1 MKHTVSLIAILAILL
16 ATIFTSHAQD
26 PVTLQFTGQNQYG
39 QYVPL
44 STVTV
49 ENVTRHWQEM
59 LYYPDTTL
67 FIGQTGIEEIEQL
80 SDGVRLFQNVPN
92 PFDGVT
98 DFVLYLPEASAVLLE
113 ICDLN
118 GIVTATYSGSLDP
131 GSHRFRSWLASP
143 QTYLLNARTDGG
155 TIQIKMVNAGRAG
168 QNRLEYLGKGE
179 TSPMAKSD
187 DNAKGN
193 TNLPF
198 NYGDIMSYIGHA
210 HIADAEFTSAT
221 ETKEQYNSELLPLTF
236 TLPLP
241 IVTTEAASNIL
252 STEAWLNGSVIENAE
267 YPVTERGFQLA
278 DNEQLTG
285 MVQLIA
291 TADSE
296 NFHYEAH
303 DLQNATRYYYRAYA
317 QTALGFTFGDMRFFD
332 TESEPPVVQTF
343 AVENITSHSA
353 TCGGEVTADGGA
365 DVTSRG
371 ICWSTLQ
378 NPTINDNYTNDGT
391 GTGVFSSIL
400 TELSPNTS
408 YYVRA
413 YATNSIGTAYGQQT
427 SFTTL
432 TNLPEVSTGNIT
444 NITAS
449 SATCGGNVISDGGDI
464 VTARGIC
471 WSTSQNPMLNDSH
484 TEEGTGTGYFS
495 SNITGLTAGTTYYV
509 RAYATNSAGTAY
521 GQETFFTALANLP
534 EVSTSSVTNI
544 TFTTA
549 TCGGQVTGTG
559 GLIVTARGVCW
570 STSHNPTTN
579 DNYTTNGT
587 GLGVFSSTLTGL
599 SSNTTYY
606 VRAYAT
612 NNAGTAYGS
621 EMSFTTEEI
630 IIPEGDAQPCPN
642 TPTVTDHEGNV
653 YNTVRIGNQ
662 CWMKENLRTTTSP
675 STGTYLITN
684 TDYFSTITGKK
695 ACWYNYDSAMYA
707 PMNYGVLYNWNA
719 AVDTFNTAFG
729 ETEVAGG
736 WDDYVSVSFTSHR
749 RGICPAGWH
758 LPNRVEWIGLA
769 DYVGSLIE
777 YTCDGNSSYIAKA
790 LASTEGWI
798 TSSDNCAVGNN
809 PSSNNATGFS
819 AVPAG
824 FFEDFPFYLAGRFT
838 AFWSSTEADFSA
850 GRSFDLLWWDSET
863 SYCNGGVVKFD
874 FASVRCLRDT
884 ITLPLITT
892 GSVIG
897 ITATTAICGGDVL
910 FGGGENVSARGV
922 CWSTSQHPTI
932 NDSHTTDSSGIGS
945 FYSFL
950 SGLSSSTTYYVR
962 AYSTN
967 SAGTAY
973 GAEAVFTTKNL
984 TPGYSEPCPGTLSVT
999 DYEGNL
1005 YNTMQIGNQCWMRE
1019 NLRTT
1024 HFPNGTTIPNG
1035 IASGMS
1041 LSSPY
1046 YYDYSSHPLPLETRG
1061 YLYNWPAAMA
1071 ACPTGWHLPSDA
1083 EWADLAS
1090 YMSNQSYY
1098 VCGEDTNHIAKA
1110 LASIEGWRPNS
1121 NYDVCSPGNQ
1131 ILHTNNV
1138 SGFSA
1143 IPAGNYLYDGSFQG
1157 LGDNTGF
1164 WSSTES
1170 TATNAWVRG
1179 LTSGN
1184 VNMYRNNTFRY
1195 YGYSVRCL
1203 RD

>member
-1 MKHTVSLIAILAILL
+1 MVQLDLNKIVYMTVLVVCSVLG
-16 ATIFTSHAQD
+16 HAQD

-198 NYGDIMSYIGHA
+198 NYGDIMSYIGYA
-210 HIADAEFTSAT
+210 HIANTEFSSET

-252 STEAWLNGSVIENAE
+252 PTEAWLNGSVIENAE

-291 TADSE
+291 TADGE

-317 QTALGFTFGDMRFFD
+317 QTALGITCGEMLFFD
-332 TESEPPVVQTF
+332 TQSEPPVVQTF
-343 AVENITSHSA
+343 AVENITSYSA

-400 TELSPNTS
+400 TELSPNTD

-521 GQETFFTALANLP
+521 GQETSFTALALP
-534 EVSTSSVTNI
+534 TVSTSTVTDI
-544 TFTTA
+544 TASTA
-549 TCGGQVTGTG
+549 ICGGHVTGTG
-559 GLIVTARGVCW
+559 GSNVTARGVCW
-570 STSHNPTTN
+570 STSQSPTLN
-579 DNYTTNGT
+579 DSHTSNGNDIGSFT
-587 GLGVFSSTLTGL
+587 SYIVGLA
-599 SSNTTYY
+599 SNTTYY

-612 NNAGTAYGS
+612 NSAGTAYG
-621 EMSFTTEEI
+621 EEVFFTTEEI
-630 IIPEGDAQPCPN
+630 VIPIGDALPCPG
-642 TPTVTDHEGNV
+642 TPTVTDHEGNI
-653 YNTVRIGNQ
+653 YNTVKIGNQ
-662 CWMKENLRTTTSP
+662 CWTKENLRTTTSP
-675 STGTYLITN
+675 STGTYLIPDTN
-684 TDYFSTITGKK
+684 AGLTLTGKQ
-695 ACWYNYDSAMYA
+695 ARWYNNDSTTYA
-707 PMNYGVLYNWNA
+707 PQNYGLLYNWNA

-729 ETEVAGG
+729 ET
-736 WDDYVSVSFTSHR
+736 SVNHDHQNIQSVTFIGSR
-749 RGICPAGWH
+749 RGICPVGWH
-758 LPNRVEWIGLA
+758 LPSKAEWTQLR
-769 DYVGSLIE
+769 DYVSSQNE
-777 YTCDGNSSYIAKA
+777 YSCGGDSDFIAKA
-790 LASTEGWI
+790 LASTEGWH
-798 TSSDNCAVGNN
+798 TCTWSALSPCDVGYN
-809 PSSNNATGFS
+809 PNSNNASGFS
-819 AVPAG
+819 IIPTGLYGGGHYCFAYLWSSTQVSSRYWRYEA
-824 FFEDFPFYLAGRFT
+824 FYLAIYYDITVVEIANDGL
-838 AFWSSTEADFSA
+838 SSF
-850 GRSFDLLWWDSET
+850 F
-863 SYCNGGVVKFD
+863 
-874 FASVRCLRDT
+874 SVRCLRD
-884 ITLPLITT
+884 
-892 GSVIG
+892 
-897 ITATTAICGGDVL
+897 
-910 FGGGENVSARGV
+910 
-922 CWSTSQHPTI
+922 
-932 NDSHTTDSSGIGS
+932 
-945 FYSFL
+945 
-950 SGLSSSTTYYVR
+950 
-962 AYSTN
+962 
-967 SAGTAY
+967 
-973 GAEAVFTTKNL
+973 
-984 TPGYSEPCPGTLSVT
+984 
-999 DYEGNL
+999 
-1005 YNTMQIGNQCWMRE
+1005 
-1019 NLRTT
+1019 
-1024 HFPNGTTIPNG
+1024 
-1035 IASGMS
+1035 
-1041 LSSPY
+1041 
-1046 YYDYSSHPLPLETRG
+1046 
-1061 YLYNWPAAMA
+1061 
-1071 ACPTGWHLPSDA
+1071 
-1083 EWADLAS
+1083 
-1090 YMSNQSYY
+1090 
-1098 VCGEDTNHIAKA
+1098 
-1110 LASIEGWRPNS
+1110 
-1121 NYDVCSPGNQ
+1121 
-1131 ILHTNNV
+1131 
-1138 SGFSA
+1138 
-1143 IPAGNYLYDGSFQG
+1143 
-1157 LGDNTGF
+1157 
-1164 WSSTES
+1164 
-1170 TATNAWVRG
+1170 
-1179 LTSGN
+1179 
-1184 VNMYRNNTFRY
+1184 
-1195 YGYSVRCL
+1195 
-1203 RD
+1203 

>member
-1 MKHTVSLIAILAILL
+1 MKHTVSHIAILAILL
-16 ATIFTSHAQD
+16 ATIFTGHAQD

-44 STVTV
+44 SSVTV

-67 FIGQTGIEEIEQL
+67 FIGQTGIEEIEQF

-198 NYGDIMSYIGHA
+198 TFGDIMSYIGYA
-210 HIADAEFTSAT
+210 HIANTEFTSAT

-241 IVTTEAASNIL
+241 IVTTEAASNIH

-317 QTALGFTFGDMRFFD
+317 QTALGFTFGDMLFFD

-343 AVENITSHSA
+343 AVENITSYSA

-400 TELSPNTS
+400 TELSPNTD

-471 WSTSQNPMLNDSH
+471 WSASQNPMLNDSH

-521 GQETFFTALANLP
+521 GQETSFTALALP
-534 EVSTSSVTNI
+534 TVSTSTVTDI
-544 TFTTA
+544 TASTA
-549 TCGGQVTGTG
+549 ICGGHVTGTG
-559 GLIVTARGVCW
+559 GSNVTARGVCW
-570 STSHNPTTN
+570 STSQSPTLN
-579 DNYTTNGT
+579 DSHTSNGNDIGSFT
-587 GLGVFSSTLTGL
+587 SYIVGLA
-599 SSNTTYY
+599 SNTTYY

-612 NNAGTAYGS
+612 NSAGTAYGD
-621 EMSFTTEEI
+621 EVFFTTEEI
-630 IIPEGDAQPCPN
+630 VVPIGDAQPCPG
-642 TPTVTDHEGNV
+642 TPTVTDHEGNI
-653 YNTVRIGNQ
+653 YNTVKIGNQ
-662 CWMKENLRTTTSP
+662 CWTRENLRTTTSP
-675 STGTYLITN
+675 STGTYLVKPW
-684 TDYFSTITGKK
+684 FSFSVTGKQ
-695 ACWYNYDSAMYA
+695 AAWYHNDSATYA
-707 PMNYGVLYNWNA
+707 PMNYGLLYNWNA

-729 ETEVAGG
+729 ET
-736 WDDYVSVSFTSHR
+736 SVSDDFQNIQSITFNGSR

-758 LPNRVEWIGLA
+758 LPSDSDWLQLKNYMGSQSEYICVDNSGNYNSEYIG
-769 DYVGSLIE
+769 
-777 YTCDGNSSYIAKA
+777 KA
-790 LASTEGWI
+790 LSSTEGWQSCEFQCHTPCDI
-798 TSSDNCAVGNN
+798 GYNQN
-809 PSSNNATGFS
+809 PNNASGFS
-819 AVPAG
+819 IIPAC
-824 FFEDFPFYLAGRFT
+824 EPCYAT
-838 AFWSSTEADFSA
+838 FWSSTQVLWDWYYSA
-850 GRSFDLLWWDSET
+850 CILYLNYNSPYAVLSGDGVLFDL
-863 SYCNGGVVKFD
+863 F
-874 FASVRCLRDT
+874 SVRCLRD
-884 ITLPLITT
+884 
-892 GSVIG
+892 
-897 ITATTAICGGDVL
+897 
-910 FGGGENVSARGV
+910 
-922 CWSTSQHPTI
+922 
-932 NDSHTTDSSGIGS
+932 
-945 FYSFL
+945 
-950 SGLSSSTTYYVR
+950 
-962 AYSTN
+962 
-967 SAGTAY
+967 
-973 GAEAVFTTKNL
+973 
-984 TPGYSEPCPGTLSVT
+984 
-999 DYEGNL
+999 
-1005 YNTMQIGNQCWMRE
+1005 
-1019 NLRTT
+1019 
-1024 HFPNGTTIPNG
+1024 
-1035 IASGMS
+1035 
-1041 LSSPY
+1041 
-1046 YYDYSSHPLPLETRG
+1046 
-1061 YLYNWPAAMA
+1061 
-1071 ACPTGWHLPSDA
+1071 
-1083 EWADLAS
+1083 
-1090 YMSNQSYY
+1090 
-1098 VCGEDTNHIAKA
+1098 
-1110 LASIEGWRPNS
+1110 
-1121 NYDVCSPGNQ
+1121 
-1131 ILHTNNV
+1131 
-1138 SGFSA
+1138 
-1143 IPAGNYLYDGSFQG
+1143 
-1157 LGDNTGF
+1157 
-1164 WSSTES
+1164 
-1170 TATNAWVRG
+1170 
-1179 LTSGN
+1179 
-1184 VNMYRNNTFRY
+1184 
-1195 YGYSVRCL
+1195 
-1203 RD
+1203 